1 MAPRSTFSRTMI
13 LAAAILCMAACI
25 TDLSLIY
32 WFGKQVSGYSHL
44 TNTLSSLGISS
55 SPVAGAVTVW
65 SVILGVIF
73 IFFGFGFREAFH
85 QYGKPVN
92 KAIWLMALYGL
103 GECIASGIF
112 RADKINGNLT
122 DIAIL
127 HDLLG
132 GIGVIAMLLFPLLMR
147 KIFTAFSSPLFFRF
161 SGIIFAL
168 GLISTLLFSFRLEYF
183 AGSFLYTYCGLWQ
196 RIFLLNSYFYFF
208 VIAFMMLHEV
218 KSFHQIKNKTQ

>member
-73 IFFGFGFREAFH
+73 IFFGFEGRSTGCRER
-85 QYGKPVN
+85 
-92 KAIWLMALYGL
+92 
-103 GECIASGIF
+103 GE
-112 RADKINGNLT
+112 R
-122 DIAIL
+122 
-127 HDLLG
+127 
-132 GIGVIAMLLFPLLMR
+132 
-147 KIFTAFSSPLFFRF
+147 
-161 SGIIFAL
+161 
-168 GLISTLLFSFRLEYF
+168 
-183 AGSFLYTYCGLWQ
+183 
-196 RIFLLNSYFYFF
+196 RIT
-208 VIAFMMLHEV
+208 
-218 KSFHQIKNKTQ
+218 K